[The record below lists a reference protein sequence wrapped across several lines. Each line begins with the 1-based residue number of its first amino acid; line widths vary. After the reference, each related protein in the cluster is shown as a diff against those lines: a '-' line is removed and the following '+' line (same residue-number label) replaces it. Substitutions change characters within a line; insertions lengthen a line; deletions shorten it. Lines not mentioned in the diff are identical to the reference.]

1 MPVLPNGLA
10 PLHEPPPPAPSV
22 LAERT
27 RALLAAPPPA
37 VAASAPKQ
45 AQEPPSRA
53 SIRAAAPELL
63 AKQNQYMEQWEKLRP
78 SVAGLPLEE
87 QERQRA
93 ALKQAT
99 VGK

>member
-1 MPVLPNGLA
+1 
-10 PLHEPPPPAPSV
+10 
-22 LAERT
+22 
-27 RALLAAPPPA
+27 
-37 VAASAPKQ
+37 
-45 AQEPPSRA
+45 
-53 SIRAAAPELL
+53 
-63 AKQNQYMEQWEKLRP
+63 MEQWEKLRP